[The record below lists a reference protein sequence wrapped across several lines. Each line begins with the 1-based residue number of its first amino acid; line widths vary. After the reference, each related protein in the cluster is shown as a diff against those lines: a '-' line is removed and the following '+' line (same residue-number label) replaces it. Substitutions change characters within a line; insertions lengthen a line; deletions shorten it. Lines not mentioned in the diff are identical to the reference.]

1 MSSGY
6 VPYSDVYD
14 DPDYRDR
21 ERRPDRSRV
30 QYEPAENVAGAQW
43 QQLRAFNQPGRRRS
57 ELNASNLDSHQR
69 NSQRRYLRERS
80 ADDAYYSRRRSRRQD
95 SYDSQSDSDSEPDD
109 RRRRRDDDNGTSARR
124 AQSEKR
130 PGEGN
135 PSKHYDGD
143 MKGLAERNLDF
154 SPDGA
159 LFAALGAGVGAI
171 AARRFGGNHF
181 DPKQG
186 NQNWKTIAG
195 AVVGGVAANAAATKW
210 THRREEKKVKQD
222 YSNLESD
229 QYERQ
234 DDSRRKR
241 LLQ

>member
-43 QQLRAFNQPGRRRS
+43 QQLRSFNQPGRRRS
-57 ELNASNLDSHQR
+57 ELSSSNLDSHQR

-80 ADDAYYSRRRSRRQD
+80 ADDAYSSRRRRQQD
-95 SYDSQSDSDSEPDD
+95 AYDSQSESDSEPDD
-109 RRRRRDDDNGTSARR
+109 RRRRDGDNDTSARR

-135 PSKHYDGD
+135 PAKRHYDGD
-143 MKGLAERNLDF
+143 MRGLAERNLDF

-181 DPKQG
+181 TKKQG
-186 NQNWKTIAG
+186 SDNWKTIAG
-195 AVVGGVAANAAATKW
+195 AVAGGVAANAAATKW
-210 THRREEKKVKQD
+210 THRREEKKTKQD
-222 YSNLESD
+222 YEKLDKGE
-229 QYERQ
+229 YERP